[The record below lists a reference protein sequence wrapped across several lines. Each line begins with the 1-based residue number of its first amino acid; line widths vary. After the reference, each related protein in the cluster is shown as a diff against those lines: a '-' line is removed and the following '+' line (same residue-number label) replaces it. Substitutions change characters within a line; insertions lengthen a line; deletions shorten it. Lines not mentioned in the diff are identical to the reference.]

1 MLTFSEIIR
10 KLATVSNANKTC
22 ESRVYMDIFG
32 FLFQEMSKK
41 TEQLRSEKNATISR
55 LQQQVNSLN
64 LDIQVNLLQ

>member
-1 MLTFSEIIR
+1 
-10 KLATVSNANKTC
+10 
-22 ESRVYMDIFG
+22 MDIFG
-32 FLFQEMSKK
+32 FLFQEMSEK